1 MASEPWR
8 CCRLRTGKLRQHIE
22 VSVDASPEDLI
33 SYYLL
38 SEEGRGAVL
47 AAKAAGRLAK
57 NDSDLKEA
65 VRKVNS
71 EVN

>member
-1 MASEPWR
+1 M
-8 CCRLRTGKLRQHIE
+8 
-22 VSVDASPEDLI
+22 DASPEDLI
-33 SYYLL
+33 SYLL
-38 SEEGRGAVL
+38 SEEERGAVL